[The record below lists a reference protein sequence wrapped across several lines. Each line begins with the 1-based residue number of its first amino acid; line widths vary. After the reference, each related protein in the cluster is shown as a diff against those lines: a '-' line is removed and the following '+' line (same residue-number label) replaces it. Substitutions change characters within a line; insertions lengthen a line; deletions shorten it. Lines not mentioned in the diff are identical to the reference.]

1 VFDPTSLEACA
12 ATRSDPAIRTETWRT
27 ALQDVLREL
36 PSFGMDARGGAEA
49 SEATPFFER
58 LRQRRTSRDIT

>member
-1 VFDPTSLEACA
+1 VFDPTLLEARA
-12 ATRSDPAIRTETWRT
+12 ATLSDPAIRTETWRT

-36 PSFGMDARGGAEA
+36 PWFGMDARGAEA

-58 LRQRRTSRDIT
+58 LRPRRTSRDIT